1 MKTLLKCARK
11 NVGEPKLKYKTPLM
25 VVLALAVGSLSV
37 VVCATPVVQG
47 GSGSVRG
54 VVLWIDQYGTAHN
67 MAWAQ
72 VTADDG
78 VSPPVVAY
86 TTDGAYVLWLPAGT
100 YDITAAS
107 DPGFFPET
115 VTGVVVSPGSSTSID
130 FTLEPTGEPI
140 PELPPWS
147 QALVAVCAVTVTI
160 LAVRRHRTR
169 ARV

>member
-1 MKTLLKCARK
+1 MKALLNCAPKTLAEPNLKCK
-11 NVGEPKLKYKTPLM
+11 MPLM
-25 VVLALAVGSLSV
+25 VLLALVAGILSAVVG
-37 VVCATPVVQG
+37 ATPMVRAE
-47 GSGSVRG
+47 SGSVQG
-54 VVLWIDQYGTAHN
+54 VVLWIDQYGNAHN
-67 MAWAQ
+67 MAWAE

-78 VSPPVVAY
+78 VLPPVVAY
-86 TTDGAYVLWLPAGT
+86 TTDGAYTMWLPAGT

-107 DPGFFPET
+107 EPGFFPET

-160 LAVRRHRTR
+160 VVVRRHKTRTK
-169 ARV
+169 A